1 MKKGDLKKAE
11 LIRTAEQLFCR
22 NGYEQTSVQDILD
35 ILNTSKGSF
44 YHHFPSKEALLEAMC
59 RQRAE
64 TIAEELKKRLS
75 ASEMN
80 LLEKLNACLS
90 AMLPL
95 KDEKVS
101 FLLMI
106 LPVLDMPEG
115 WSVKRAYQESLS
127 EAFSGILSALLSEGS
142 DSGILFCPHADVQA
156 HLIGVLMNDLW
167 EYICESIIRAEKT
180 REQVDPSEM
189 LVALDQY
196 RSAVE
201 RMITAPYGSLSLM
214 AMPELKSLIDAVHL
228 HWKTI

>member
-1 MKKGDLKKAE
+1 MRKGDLKKAE

-35 ILNTSKGSF
+35 VLNTSKGSF

-59 RQRAE
+59 QQRAE
-64 TIAEELKKRLS
+64 TIAEELKDNLS
-75 ASEMN
+75 ASDMN
-80 LLEKLNACLS
+80 PAEKLNACLS

-115 WSVKRAYQESLS
+115 WSVKRAYQKSLS
-127 EAFSGILSALLSEGS
+127 EAFAGVLAELLSEGTE
-142 DSGILFCPHADVQA
+142 SGILFCPHADVQT
-156 HLIGVLMNDLW
+156 HLIGLLMNDLW
-167 EYICESIIRAEKT
+167 EYICEAIIRAEKT
-180 REQVDPSEM
+180 KNQVDLSEV
-189 LVALDQY
+189 LAALDQY
-196 RSAVE
+196 RSAIE
-201 RMITAPYGSLSLM
+201 RMISAPYGSLYLIG
-214 AMPELKSLIDAVHL
+214 MPELKKLIDTVHI

>member
-64 TIAEELKKRLS
+64 TIADELKDSLS
-75 ASEMN
+75 ASDIN
-80 LLEKLNACLS
+80 LLEKLNTCLS

-115 WSVKRAYQESLS
+115 WSVKRAYQESLA
-127 EAFSGILSALLSEGS
+127 EAFSGILSSLLSEGN
-142 DSGILFCPHADVQA
+142 DCGILFCPHADVQA
-156 HLIGVLMNDLW
+156 HLIGLLMNDLW
-167 EYICESIIRAEKT
+167 EHICQVIIRAEKA
-180 REQVDPSEM
+180 REQVDTSEV
-189 LVALDQY
+189 LVTLDQY

-201 RMITAPYGSLSLM
+201 RIITAPYGSLNLI
-214 AMPELKSLIDAVHL
+214 AMPELKNLIDTVHM